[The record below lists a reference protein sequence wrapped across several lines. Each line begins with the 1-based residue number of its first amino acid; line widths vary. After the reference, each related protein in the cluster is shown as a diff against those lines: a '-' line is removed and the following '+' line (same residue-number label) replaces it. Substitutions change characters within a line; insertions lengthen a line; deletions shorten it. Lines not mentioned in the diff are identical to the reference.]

1 MKFARFVWKTLVAI
15 KDGLV
20 LLLLLLFFWGLYAVL
35 TMRPSAADVRNGA
48 LYLPIDGPI
57 VEEKTQIDPWSLL
70 TSRGDVSHEFAARDL
85 VRAISAAA
93 SDDRIKAVVIDL
105 SEFGGA
111 RQVSLEEVGAAMDKV
126 RAAKKPVLVYDVLY
140 QDGSALLGAHASE
153 AWVDPMGGVE
163 IAGPG
168 GSQLYYKD
176 LLDKLK
182 VNAHVFR
189 VGTYK
194 SAVEPYFRNDASPA
208 AKEELNATYGALW
221 QDWQDDYRKARPRAD
236 IDTPVKHPLE
246 WLAAAGGNAAKAAV
260 GSGLVDRIGD
270 RVAFGQRVAQIAGK
284 DSGSGLGDFR
294 ATSLDDYLADK
305 TLPTAGKAIAVVT
318 VAGEIVD
325 GEAGP
330 GKAGG
335 DRIAGLIDDANANG
349 DYAALV
355 VRVDSPGG
363 SVMASE
369 KIRAAIARMRNK
381 GLPVVVSMGNLAASG
396 GYWVTTPGQMVFAEP
411 STITGSIGV
420 FGVVPTFEHAL
431 PQVGIHAD
439 PFRLTPL
446 GGQPDLFGGLTPQA
460 SALIQGQIEQIYAR
474 FLGLV
479 ARARHKSPA
488 EVDKIAQ
495 GRVWDGGT
503 ARQLGLVDRF
513 GGLGDA
519 LAYAAQAAGIKDGKW
534 HPVYLG
540 SGEDTVQSLLERMTS
555 SSSGDGQPAGDMV
568 ALAAQRQAGIA
579 AQLGRD
585 LSFLLSGT
593 GAQAYCLECAG
604 IGPAPRASV
613 DAANRDKGWLALL
626 ATKLAL

>member
-35 TMRPSAADVRNGA
+35 TMRPSAADVRSGA
-48 LYLPIDGPI
+48 LYLPIDGPV
-57 VEEKTQIDPWSLL
+57 VEEKTRIDPFALL
-70 TSRGDVSHEFAARDL
+70 TSRGDVQHEYAARDL

-93 SDDRIKAVVIDL
+93 SDDRIKAVAIDL
-105 SEFGGA
+105 SKFGGA
-111 RQVSLEEVGAAMDKV
+111 RQVSLEEIGAAMDKV

-140 QDGSALLGAHASE
+140 QDGSGLLAAHASE

-163 IAGPG
+163 LAGPG

-194 SAVEPYFRNDASPA
+194 SAVEPYFLNAASPA
-208 AKEELNATYGALW
+208 AREELTATYGALW
-221 QDWQDDYRKARPRAD
+221 QEWQDNYRKARPRAD
-236 IDTPVKHPLE
+236 IDTPVKDPVK
-246 WLAAAGGNAAKAAV
+246 WIADAGGNAAKAAV

-270 RVAFGQRVAQIAGK
+270 RIAFGQRVAEIAGK
-284 DSGSGLGDFR
+284 DSGSGLGEFR
-294 ATSLDDYLADK
+294 ANSLDDYLADK
-305 TLPTAGKAIAVVT
+305 PLPTGGKAIAVVT

-325 GEAGP
+325 GDAGP

-335 DRIAGLIDDANANG
+335 DRIADLIDEANAKG

-369 KIRAAIARMRNK
+369 KIRAAIARMRAK

-396 GYWVTTPGQMVFAEP
+396 GYWVTTPAQTVFAEP

-420 FGVVPTFEHAL
+420 FGVVPTLENAL
-431 PQVGIHAD
+431 PQIGVHAD
-439 PFRLTPL
+439 SFRTTPL
-446 GGQPDLFGGLTPQA
+446 SGQPDIVGGLTPQA
-460 SALIQGQIEQIYAR
+460 SAIIQGQIEQIYAR

-479 ARARHKSPA
+479 AKARHKTPD

-513 GGLGDA
+513 GGLPEA

-540 SGEDTVQSLLERMTS
+540 SGQDTVQSLLERMTS
-555 SSSGDGQPAGDMV
+555 DSSSDGQPAGDLV
-568 ALAAQRQAGIA
+568 SLSAQQQAGLAAR
-579 AQLGRD
+579 LHHD
-585 LSFLLSGT
+585 LSFLLSGA

-604 IGPAPRASV
+604 LGPAPRA
-613 DAANRDKGWLALL
+613 DAQDKGWLALL
-626 ATKLAL
+626 LAKLAL